1 MKWVIEFF
9 IPCVVCHIPIFPL
22 YFVTRV
28 KIFTTQILE
37 QFFLL
42 IADRYFDCEC
52 ENEFVTLFILLLKK
66 KNKKAF
72 QILIEEQSSWTGI
85 LLADIL
91 KSCTELYPKIFFQ
104 GGVIFQKLILPSKQ
118 GIAWPT
124 PGADRNL
131 CVHLL
136 LVFMVLAIWFKW
148 TLKKPAA
155 VAHGWSNLTDPIGPF
170 SLFQHILPGY
180 LSVPLHSFCICSVVA
195 VIIPPL
201 CLRIMLCLCI
211 PIA

>member
-1 MKWVIEFF
+1 MTVNAKMSLSHYSFF
-9 IPCVVCHIPIFPL
+9 
-22 YFVTRV
+22 Y
-28 KIFTTQILE
+28 
-37 QFFLL
+37 
-42 IADRYFDCEC
+42 
-52 ENEFVTLFILLLKK
+52 LKK
-66 KNKKAF
+66 KK
-72 QILIEEQSSWTGI
+72 Q
-85 LLADIL
+85 
-91 KSCTELYPKIFFQ
+91 KSFPNSDWGTELLNRHSAGWHPEKLFWTLPKDIFPRGCNLSKADFTVQ
-104 GGVIFQKLILPSKQ
+104 AGHSLAYTWSWQKS
-118 GIAWPT
+118 
-124 PGADRNL
+124 L
-131 CVHLL
+131 CSSAAG
-136 LVFMVLAIWFKW
+136 FYGLAIWFKW